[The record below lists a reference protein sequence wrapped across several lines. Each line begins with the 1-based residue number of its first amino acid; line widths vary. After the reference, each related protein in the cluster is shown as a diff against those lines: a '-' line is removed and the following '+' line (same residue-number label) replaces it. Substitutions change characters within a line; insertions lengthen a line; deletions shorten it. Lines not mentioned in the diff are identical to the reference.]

1 MSNRLA
7 RGSILILI
15 GNVIFRIGGFV
26 YRFLMGQLLG
36 PSSYGILSYTLQ
48 FQGILQVL
56 SAGGLPPAIAKYVSE
71 YAAID
76 EKTLARQTIYTS
88 LKIMLVLGILFGFLM
103 VFFIAPFLV
112 SLNPKMPGLLYPLQG
127 VGFIVP
133 FSVIVGAFRGAFQ
146 GVIKME
152 YILATRSVEQI
163 FMIIF
168 ATLFVILGYSAFG
181 AVIGSVIGF
190 TASAILSVI
199 IFQKY
204 MWKYVPKLEI
214 EYKFP
219 IIEELKLAKKMIL
232 FAIPVTI
239 TALAEMLI
247 FAISTFV
254 IAKLLGDTYTGYFGA
269 ADPISRFP
277 LIIST
282 SLATTILPAV
292 SAAFT
297 TKNQNLLSKYVSQS
311 YRYSIAI
318 IVPMCVGIALFSTPI
333 LEVTFPKFLAAA
345 PTLSILVIG
354 MAFYSLFAISSSIV
368 QGIGN
373 PRVPMYVLV
382 VGSIVTF
389 ALNWYIVPIYGIAG
403 GAIATTIAC
412 FFIMIPILK
421 MSFTLTKTKAPYLF
435 VGKVILASLL
445 MGVIILILPNIALG
459 LIIGLIICPIFYL
472 IFLIFLKSFNGEDI
486 EAIRRFSHKFGPLS
500 KIINKVINIIEK
512 FFIK

>member
-7 RGSILILI
+7 KGSILILI
-15 GNVIFRIGGFV
+15 GNIIFRIGGFV
-26 YRFLMGQLLG
+26 YRFSMGQLLG

-71 YAAID
+71 YTAID
-76 EKTLARQTIYTS
+76 EKALARQIIYIS
-88 LKIMLVLGILFGFLM
+88 LKIMLVLGILFGFSM
-103 VFFIAPFLV
+103 IFFIAPFLA
-112 SLNPKMPGLLYPLQG
+112 SLNPKMSGLLYPLQA

-146 GVIKME
+146 AVIKME
-152 YILATRSVEQI
+152 YILATRSVEQV
-163 FMIIF
+163 FMIVF
-168 ATLFVILGYSAFG
+168 ATLLVILGYSAFG

-190 TASAILSVI
+190 AASTVLSVI

-204 MWKYVPKLEI
+204 MWKYVPKPEV
-214 EYKFP
+214 EYKFSIP
-219 IIEELKLAKKMIL
+219 EELKLVKKMIF
-232 FAIPVTI
+232 FAVPVTV

-254 IAKLLGDTYTGYFGA
+254 IGKLLGDTYTGYFGA

-292 SAAFT
+292 STVFT

-311 YRYSIAI
+311 YRYSMAV
-318 IVPMCVGIALFSTPI
+318 IVPICVGITLFATPI
-333 LEVTFPKFLAAA
+333 LQITFPRFLAAA
-345 PTLSILVIG
+345 PALSILVIG
-354 MAFYSLFAISSSIV
+354 MTFYSLFAISSSIV

-373 PRVPMYVLV
+373 PRVPMYALV
-382 VGSIVTF
+382 VGAILTF
-389 ALNWYIVPIYGIAG
+389 VLNWYIVPIYGITG

-435 VGKVILASLL
+435 IGKVILASLI
-445 MGVIILILPNIALG
+445 MGLLILILPNTILG
-459 LIIGLIICPIFYL
+459 LIIGIIICPILYL
-472 IFLIFLKSFNGEDI
+472 IFLIFLKSFDKEDI
-486 EAIRRFSHKFGPLS
+486 EVIHRFSQKFRPLS
-500 KIINKVINIIEK
+500 KIANKVINIIER
-512 FFIK
+512 FL

>member
-15 GNVIFRIGGFV
+15 GNIIFRVGGFV

-56 SAGGLPPAIAKYVSE
+56 SAGGLPPAIAKYVAE
-71 YAAID
+71 YTAID
-76 EKTLARQTIYTS
+76 ERALARQTIYTS
-88 LKIMLVLGILFGFLM
+88 LKIMLFLGIVFGFLM
-103 VFFIAPFLV
+103 VFFIAPYLAA
-112 SLNPKMPGLLYPLQG
+112 LNPKMPGLLYPLQA

-152 YILATRSVEQI
+152 YILATRATEQI
-163 FMIIF
+163 SMIVF
-168 ATLFVILGYSAFG
+168 ATLLVLLGYSAFG
-181 AVIGSVIGF
+181 AVMGSVIGF
-190 TASAILSVI
+190 AASAILSVI
-199 IFQKY
+199 IFQRY
-204 MWKYVPKLEI
+204 MWKYVPKPEV
-214 EYKFP
+214 EYKFS
-219 IIEELKLAKKMIL
+219 IYEELKLAKKMIF
-232 FAIPVTI
+232 FAVPVTI

-254 IAKLLGDTYTGYFGA
+254 IAKLLGDTFTGYFGA

-292 SAAFT
+292 SAAFS

-311 YRYSIAI
+311 YKYSMLVVI
-318 IVPMCVGIALFSTPI
+318 PMCIGISLFSTPI
-333 LEVTFPKFLAAA
+333 LQITFPRFLNAA
-345 PTLSILVIG
+345 PALSILVIG
-354 MAFYSLFAISSSIV
+354 MTFYSLFAISSSIV

-373 PRVPMYVLV
+373 PRIPMYVLV
-382 VGSIVTF
+382 TGAIATF
-389 ALNWYIVPIYGIAG
+389 ILNWLMVPIYGIVG

-412 FFIMIPILK
+412 FLIMIPILK
-421 MSFTLTKTKAPYLF
+421 MSFSLTNTKAPISF
-435 VGKVILASLL
+435 IGKVIISSLL
-445 MGVIILILPNIALG
+445 MGLIILIIPNTVLG
-459 LIIGLIICPIFYL
+459 LILGIIVCPIIYL
-472 IFLIFLKSFNGEDI
+472 VFLILLKSFSEEDI
-486 EAIRRFSHKFGPLS
+486 NAIRRFSHKFGPLS
-500 KIINKVINIIEK
+500 NIINKVLKVIEK
-512 FFIK
+512 FI